1 MGKSINT
8 NESVD
13 KLRMYFKK
21 NKSNSYPIKGH
32 PLEEGDEYEK
42 GLYITMLCAIMF
54 NDSEAREEQRLFI
67 ERLITGIELSG
78 NINDYIKKA
87 LELDDKFAENYVRQ
101 FKDNDLKYNFVVDSL
116 ILISS
121 VGSPVKKNVEFISEI
136 CDILVIEKKELSELV
151 KLTGIILE
159 QNSDKYKE
167 FCSLELSIDISRFFF
182 YALEF
187 TQGIL
192 SNNSK
197 LFYVKFENRS
207 SLINEKIFTILESI
221 SSKKVILENILFDG
235 FEKLPQ
241 FDNCDDILIN
251 KCVFKDNKMSLQC
264 TQSQNVVIKNCKFK
278 RLKRRAL
285 YLTGF
290 KNVGIVECDFEECSI
305 DEDDN
310 RYPIYG
316 GAIYIGEGNSFK
328 IDACNFTKC
337 ETNHSE
343 GGNANGAVAYLF
355 EINKFELENCQF
367 NYCKNEVYRYGWSE
381 CGSLFEIK
389 DTECEAA
396 VNCKKNN
403 CVDVGDWRIGNF

>member
-1 MGKSINT
+1 
-8 NESVD
+8 
-13 KLRMYFKK
+13 
-21 NKSNSYPIKGH
+21 
-32 PLEEGDEYEK
+32 
-42 GLYITMLCAIMF
+42 MLCAIMF

-101 FKDNDLKYNFVVDSL
+101 FKDNDLKYNFVVDAL

-207 SLINEKIFTILESI
+207 SLINEKIFSTLESI

-251 KCVFKDNKMSLQC
+251 KCVFKNNIESLKC
-264 TQSQNVVIKNCKFK
+264 SESEKVSIINCNFK
-278 RLKRRAL
+278 KLKHRAL
-285 YLTGF
+285 YLEECENMYI
-290 KNVGIVECDFEECSI
+290 KECDFEECSYESR
-305 DEDDN
+305 DKGG
-310 RYPIYG
+310 YGYQSSAYG
-316 GAIYIGEGNSFK
+316 GAIYITKAKSFK

-337 ETNHSE
+337 ETNHYE
-343 GGNANGAVAYLF
+343 NGNSDGAVAYLF
-355 EINKFELENCQF
+355 GVNNFKLENCQF
-367 NYCKNEVYRYGWSE
+367 DFCESSKYRYGWSK
-381 CGSLFEIK
+381 CGSLFK
-389 DTECEAA
+389 TENTKCERA
-396 VNCKKNN
+396 VNCKRNN
-403 CVDVGDWRIGNF
+403 CVGVGEWSLGDF